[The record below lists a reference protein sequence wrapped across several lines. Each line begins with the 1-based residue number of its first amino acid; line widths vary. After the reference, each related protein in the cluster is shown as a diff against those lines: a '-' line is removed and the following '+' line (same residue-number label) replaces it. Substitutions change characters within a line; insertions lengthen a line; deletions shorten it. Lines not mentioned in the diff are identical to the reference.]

1 MAENRLVATTVG
13 QAAAVALDDSFL
25 VGPVAIEQLTKDF
38 GDLMDGQAH
47 RHLVVDLSKVTYMSS
62 AALTAM
68 LSIRKKAEE
77 TGGAIALTGITPNLE
92 KLFKVTSL
100 HKLFVFADT
109 VEDGVRKLE
118 RGETAP

>member
-1 MAENRLVATTVG
+1 MAENRLAAETVG
-13 QAAAVALDDSFL
+13 QATVVTLDDSFL
-25 VGPVAIEQLTKDF
+25 VGPVAIERLGKDF
-38 GDLMDGQAH
+38 SDLMDAQGH
-47 RHLVVDLSKVTYMSS
+47 GMLVVDLSKVTYMSS

-68 LSIRKKAEE
+68 LSIRKKMEE
-77 TGGAIALTGITPNLE
+77 KGGAIALSGITPNLE

-118 RGETAP
+118 RGETTP